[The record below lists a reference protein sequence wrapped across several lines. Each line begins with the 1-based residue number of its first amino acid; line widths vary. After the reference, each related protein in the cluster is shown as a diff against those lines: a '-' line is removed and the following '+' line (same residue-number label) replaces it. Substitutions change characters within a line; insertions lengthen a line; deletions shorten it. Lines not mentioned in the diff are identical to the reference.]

1 MKLSRPSL
9 YRRLPARLSCFWA
22 PRLVL
27 LALSSIVAAKT
38 PPALE
43 MKAPGDDEARLPA
56 IAIIIDDMGHD
67 NSNGLDVI
75 ALDAPL
81 TLAFLPYRA
90 ATGRHAIEAHRQ
102 GKEIMLHMPMQNI
115 YSMALGEGALTDD
128 MSDLQIK
135 STLQNAI
142 DNIPFVSGVN
152 NHMGSQLTQ
161 DRRAMSAVM
170 TIIRE
175 ARIPPLYFIDS
186 RTTAQTVAL
195 ETALDH
201 DIPAMKRDVFLD
213 HVVDREQIR
222 FQFKRL
228 ISLARKNGTAIAI
241 GHPYRETI
249 DVLREELALLGEAG
263 VTVASVSGLM
273 QIAEDNEPAKVDYD
287 RMAKRF

>member
-1 MKLSRPSL
+1 ML
-9 YRRLPARLSCFWA
+9 
-22 PRLVL
+22 L
-27 LALSSIVAAKT
+27 LALPPFAAAEV
-38 PPALE
+38 PSVLE
-43 MKAPGDDEARLPA
+43 MEAGGYDEAPLPA

-67 NSNGLDVI
+67 NGNGREVI

-81 TLAFLPYRA
+81 TLAFLPHRA
-90 ATGRHAIEAHRQ
+90 ATGRHAAEAHRQ

-115 YSMALGEGALTDD
+115 YSMALGEGALTED

-135 STLQNAI
+135 ATLQNAL
-142 DNIPFVSGVN
+142 DDIPFVSGVN
-152 NHMGSQLTQ
+152 NHMGSLLTQ

-170 TIIRE
+170 TIIQQ

-195 ETALDH
+195 NTALDH

-213 HVVDREQIR
+213 HVVEREEIR

-263 VTVASVSGLM
+263 VTIASVSGLM
-273 QIAEDNEPAKVDYD
+273 QIAQDGTPASVDYD
-287 RMAKRF
+287 RIAKRF

>member
-1 MKLSRPSL
+1 MLLKLAQANYWRSL
-9 YRRLPARLSCFWA
+9 ARKQVGVFSLLL
-22 PRLVL
+22 LVL
-27 LALSSIVAAKT
+27 APLAAAET
-38 PPALE
+38 PPTLE
-43 MKAPGDDEARLPA
+43 MDAWGGDEARLPA

-67 NSNGLDVI
+67 NGNGREVI

-81 TLAFLPYRA
+81 TLAFLPHRA
-90 ATGRHAIEAHRQ
+90 ATGRHATEAHRQ
-102 GKEIMLHMPMQNI
+102 GKEVMLHMPMQNI
-115 YSMALGEGALTDD
+115 YSMALGEGALTTD

-135 STLQNAI
+135 ATLQRAL
-142 DNIPFVSGVN
+142 DDIPFVSGVN
-152 NHMGSQLTQ
+152 NHMGSLLTQ

-170 TIIRE
+170 TIIQQ
-175 ARIPPLYFIDS
+175 ARIPPLYFVDS

-195 ETALDH
+195 NTALEH

-213 HVVDREQIR
+213 HVIDREEIR

-263 VTVASVSGLM
+263 VTIATVSGLM
-273 QIAEDNEPAKVDYD
+273 RIADDGRPESVTYD
-287 RMAKRF
+287 RIAKRF